1 MRYDMDKKKL
11 SGLENGLDMSAI
23 FLKTAEEVKQAN
35 AERDERNKAK
45 AIAAVDRRL
54 REKALDEAYAEYC
67 RNNPPTEEECKNAT
81 RVLRSCIN
89 ERESEQE

>member
-1 MRYDMDKKKL
+1 MDEKKL

-23 FLKTAEEVKQAN
+23 FLKAAAEVKQDN

-45 AIAAVDRRL
+45 ATAAVDRRR

-67 RNNPPTEEECKNAT
+67 RNNPPTEEDYKNAA
-81 RVLRSCIN
+81 RVLRSFIN
-89 ERESEQE
+89 EKESEPK

>member
-1 MRYDMDKKKL
+1 MDEKKL
-11 SGLENGLDMSAI
+11 SGLENDLDISTM
-23 FLKTAEEVKQAN
+23 FLKAAEEVKQAN

-45 AIAAVDRRL
+45 AAAAVDRRR

-67 RNNPPTEEECKNAT
+67 RNNSPTEEECKNAA

-89 ERESEQE
+89 KKESEPK

>member
-1 MRYDMDKKKL
+1 MDEKKL
-11 SGLENGLDMSAI
+11 SGLGNGLDVSSL
-23 FLKTAEEVKQAN
+23 FLKAAEEVKQAN

-45 AIAAVDRRL
+45 AAAAVDRRR

-67 RNNPPTEEECKNAT
+67 RNNPPTEEECKNAA

-89 ERESEQE
+89 EKESEKE